1 MRKAILELKLLGPA
15 ALCIAA
21 TGLCASVSFA
31 QDADSD
37 WLARS
42 TAPGVLMSTRFDTE
56 AEVTD
61 YLSDAQGN
69 QLPDADHVSWQQ
81 QGQASGNGAMRFDVR
96 KTDGSQSGQWW
107 RYLSDDRRDFRTGDT
122 VYVQYRAYFPA
133 YYATHQFA
141 VSSASGWKVSI
152 ISSHKSSNML
162 YEIVHQNTNH
172 RGHVQMYNRDTNG
185 RYPPMDTQIST
196 PCSNS
201 DFVHQNAIDRM
212 PGVTPSTC
220 LEARR
225 KYGGL
230 YSYNGPAPDPE
241 TGAFIYYPDE
251 WLTFLQKVTYGSFG
265 AGTADTHVELWAAR
279 EGDSEYTKLIDKMV
293 DLGSV
298 FEGGVAYYPNA
309 LWLLPYDTNRVP
321 DSSRQD
327 TYTLRDEVI
336 VSTDFIPAP
345 NSIGGPP
352 QQRPAAITDLRAN

>member
-1 MRKAILELKLLGPA
+1 MSKTLTGSKLVASVALGVF
-15 ALCIAA
+15 A
-21 TGLCASVSFA
+21 TAFSASVSFA
-31 QDADSD
+31 QDADAD

-42 TAPGVLMSTRFDTE
+42 TAPGVLMATRFDTE

-61 YLSDAQGN
+61 HLFDSRGN

-81 QGQASGNGAMRFDVR
+81 SGQVSGNGALRFDVLSS
-96 KTDGSQSGQWW
+96 DGSQSGQWW
-107 RYLSDDRRDFRTGDT
+107 RYLSDDQRDFRTGDT

-141 VSSASGWKVSI
+141 VSASSGWKVSI
-152 ISSHKSSNML
+152 ISSHKSSNRL

-172 RGHVQMYNRDTNG
+172 RGHVQMYNRNTNG
-185 RYPPMDTQIST
+185 SYPPMDTQIST
-196 PCSNS
+196 PCNPF
-201 DFVHQNAIDRM
+201 DFVHQNAIDRN
-212 PGVTPSTC
+212 PGVEPSTC
-220 LEARR
+220 LDARR

-265 AGTADTHVELWAAR
+265 TGTADTHFELWAAR
-279 EGDSEYTKLIDKMV
+279 AGETSYTKLIDKMI

-298 FEGGVAYYPNA
+298 MDGGTPYYPDA
-309 LWLLPYDTNRVP
+309 LWLLTYDTNRLP
-321 DSSRQD
+321 DSSRQN

-336 VSTDFIPAP
+336 VSTEFIPAP
-345 NSIGGPP
+345 NSAGGTP
-352 QQRPAAITDLRAN
+352 QQRPAPIEDLRTN

>member
-1 MRKAILELKLLGPA
+1 MRQTISGANFLTSTTLG
-15 ALCIAA
+15 IAMIGCCA
-21 TGLCASVSFA
+21 TVSFA

-37 WLARS
+37 WLERS
-42 TAPGVLMSTRFDTE
+42 TATGVLMSTRFDTE

-61 YLSDAQGN
+61 HLFDSQGN
-69 QLPDADHVSWQQ
+69 QFTDADHVSWQQ
-81 QGQASGNGAMRFDVR
+81 SGQVSGNGALRFDVL
-96 KTDGSQSGQWW
+96 KSDGSQSGQWW
-107 RYLSDDRRDFRTGDT
+107 RYLSDDQRDFRTGDT
-122 VYVQYRAYFPA
+122 VFVQYRAYFPA

-141 VSSASGWKVSI
+141 VSGSSGWKVSI
-152 ISSHKSSNML
+152 ISSHKSSNRL

-185 RYPPMDTQIST
+185 RYPPMDTSIST
-196 PCSNS
+196 PCSGS
-201 DFVHQNAIDRM
+201 DFVHQNAIDRL

-220 LEARR
+220 LDARR

-265 AGTADTHVELWAAR
+265 AGTADTHFELWAAR
-279 EGDSEYTKLIDKMV
+279 TGDTTYTKLIDKMI

-298 FEGGVAYYPNA
+298 MDGGVAYYPDA
-309 LWLLPYDTNRVP
+309 LWLLPYDTNRVA

-336 VSTDFIPAP
+336 VSTNFIPAP
-345 NSIGGPP
+345 YSTGGTP
-352 QQRPAAITDLRAN
+352 QQRPAPIEDLRAN